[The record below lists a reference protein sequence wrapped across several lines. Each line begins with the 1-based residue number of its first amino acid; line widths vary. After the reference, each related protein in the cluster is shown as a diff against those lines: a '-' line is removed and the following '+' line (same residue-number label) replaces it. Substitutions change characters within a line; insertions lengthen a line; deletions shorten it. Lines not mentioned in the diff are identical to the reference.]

1 MRASEF
7 VSEVKGHDFMAGH
20 CHVMALALKQLHPD
34 WQIRAHVGYDDDAA
48 DDTEYRV
55 DHVYT
60 VAPDG
65 TAYDC
70 RGRFDNEQQ
79 LVGPDTTGGVDTQ
92 YVNFG
97 PEEIKQAML
106 RGELKRFTK
115 QDLANA
121 MQVATQ
127 AGKQDVS
134 EAPAG
139 YKEIEFVCVN
149 PQFPDAT
156 DPALQKKMYRGLKQI
171 DGVVPLWQEWGDYSE
186 GQASLSA
193 IYQGSKSRDKIL
205 SLAKQLGVKV
215 DLEQAVSDDYVDRA
229 MRGEHEGQRGLA
241 EGQDNLSYIGNCTDD
256 DVIEHVFGDATG
268 FAQAVEEYGDE
279 FVLDDLVV
287 KYDPETDV
295 HSFYYQQQDVTE
307 GSLTEI
313 ENMKQSHFRGGKDT
327 LDRFS
332 TPGKKHLR
340 ALPGGSGLMYSITYD
355 SYVHILDPGIPGT
368 TKPSIVAGLYLG
380 KGVIPD
386 SVQVGS
392 ITVDENYR
400 GRGLARA
407 LYGIVLTIMKKTLIS
422 GDSQTPGGRRNWLS
436 LASIPGVEIK
446 GLLNL
451 ANSQLEK
458 SRQVDNTIDQ
468 LMQLGGQFVAKN
480 NNYTYWAF
488 DVVPG
493 NGQLAPAVK
502 NKLSKLY
509 GYDSDNLLMATWT
522 GGQQG
527 LAERK
532 QSPLEDFEGLQFRMV
547 NDNDQLFVNAFD
559 SSGSNELG
567 HVTFDIGDGKEL
579 DPQNLYVKHKFR
591 SQGIARTMYDFVK
604 SKGYKIQ
611 RSWDQTDAGAGFW
624 DKHRGEEERVWE
636 QDVAEG
642 QVYEAD
648 ASAVQF
654 QTASTDNYQSS
665 FTVTAIADGK
675 NVGHFSF
682 FRDPE
687 TDDVHNQAEV
697 PDDVRGKGYGKALL
711 LKAIEVANDH
721 GLGFQEDSQSLSRAQ
736 SRVYDSLYDAG
747 WIVDADGYWFLT
759 PEGEQEL
766 ARLSTIQQG
775 VAENFADGRNPQDKG
790 DAKRHGINTKASV
803 SSLRKTAKQ
812 GGRKGQLAHWLANM
826 KSGRAKKK

>member
-20 CHVMALALKQLHPD
+20 CHVMAMALKQLHPD

-193 IYQGSKSRDKIL
+193 IYQGSKNRDKIL
-205 SLAKQLGVKV
+205 SLAKQLGVEV

-229 MRGEHEGQRGLA
+229 RRGEHEGQ
-241 EGQDNLSYIGNCTDD
+241 
-256 DVIEHVFGDATG
+256 
-268 FAQAVEEYGDE
+268 
-279 FVLDDLVV
+279 
-287 KYDPETDV
+287 
-295 HSFYYQQQDVTE
+295 
-307 GSLTEI
+307 
-313 ENMKQSHFRGGKDT
+313 
-327 LDRFS
+327 
-332 TPGKKHLR
+332 
-340 ALPGGSGLMYSITYD
+340 
-355 SYVHILDPGIPGT
+355 
-368 TKPSIVAGLYLG
+368 
-380 KGVIPD
+380 
-386 SVQVGS
+386 
-392 ITVDENYR
+392 
-400 GRGLARA
+400 
-407 LYGIVLTIMKKTLIS
+407 
-422 GDSQTPGGRRNWLS
+422 
-436 LASIPGVEIK
+436 
-446 GLLNL
+446 
-451 ANSQLEK
+451 
-458 SRQVDNTIDQ
+458 
-468 LMQLGGQFVAKN
+468 
-480 NNYTYWAF
+480 
-488 DVVPG
+488 
-493 NGQLAPAVK
+493 
-502 NKLSKLY
+502 
-509 GYDSDNLLMATWT
+509 
-522 GGQQG
+522 QG
-527 LAERK
+527 LTERK

-547 NDNDQLFVNAFD
+547 NDNGQLFVNAFD
-559 SSGSNELG
+559 STGGNELG
-567 HVTFDIGDGKEL
+567 HVTFDIGNGKEL

-642 QVYEAD
+642 LAQDVPSVLYHATYKPRLK
-648 ASAVQF
+648 SI
-654 QTASTDNYQSS
+654 QS
-665 FTVTAIADGK
+665 K
-675 NVGHFSF
+675 
-682 FRDPE
+682 
-687 TDDVHNQAEV
+687 
-697 PDDVRGKGYGKALL
+697 
-711 LKAIEVANDH
+711 
-721 GLGFQEDSQSLSRAQ
+721 GLGSGGKRNWEDSQRGV
-736 SRVYDSLYDAG
+736 VYLALDPDVAESYAETSDMVPDEWLDQIVMLKISTAGLDPNKFGIDSNVQDNAGDTIEYHGVIPVSNISLYKSGVAEEINTDIFDPAFNDTQ
-747 WIVDADGYWFLT
+747 IFDGLT
-759 PEGEQEL
+759 YRATAEKGYDDKTYFQVKVFDSNFQQVGLAKFSPTKRGLVSAITSIQPEYQGQGL
-766 ARLSTIQQG
+766 ARNIYAYVRSLGNTIAPSRNQLPPG
-775 VAENFADGRNPQDKG
+775 KAMWASWKKSGDAKHLMRNVAEEIFVSKDAVMGKIEDGGKIVRILKKQHSVPFSDEKNWLLIDTDPAKGNKGLGLKWVPADTRFTWVRPYRETVDENFADGRNPQDKG
-790 DAKRHGINTKASV
+790 DSVRHGIPKNATMAELEKASH
-803 SSLRKTAKQ
+803 AA
-812 GGRKGQLAHWLANM
+812 GRKGQLARWQLNM
-826 KSGRAKKK
+826 RRGKKK